1 MGFKPNIIAET
12 GLHFFGRIS
21 ASISHEIKN
30 VLAIVNENAGLL
42 QDYSIMA
49 EEGMPLDPVRLK
61 KMASTM
67 MNQVRRA
74 DEITKNM
81 NRLAHSI
88 DDTIVTVE
96 LKEIIELIMALTDR
110 LTAMRK
116 VSVGTKLS
124 GSPLKI
130 KTSPF
135 FLMDLLWLCLE
146 FAMEAGDEIKQVE
159 LITEQT
165 KNGVN
170 IRFTQL
176 AGLSIS
182 PKQTFPSER
191 EKCLLGLLEADMT
204 MDASGGEI
212 LLKLPENIER
222 NPSI

>member
-1 MGFKPNIIAET
+1 MGGKPDVIAET
-12 GLHFFGRIS
+12 GLQFFGRMS

-30 VLAIVNENAGLL
+30 VLAIVSENAGLL
-42 QDYSIMA
+42 ADYSIMA

-67 MNQVRRA
+67 MRQVSRA

-81 NRLAHSI
+81 NCLAHSI
-88 DDTIVTVE
+88 DDTIADVE
-96 LKEIIELIMALTDR
+96 LKEIIELFMALTDR

-116 VSVGTKLS
+116 ITVEPKLS
-124 GSPLKI
+124 GTPVKI
-130 KTSPF
+130 KTAPF
-135 FLMDLLWLCLE
+135 FLMNLLWLCLE
-146 FAMEAGDEIKQVE
+146 FAMAASSDIKQIE

-165 KNGVN
+165 KNGAN
-170 IRFTQL
+170 IRLTQL
-176 AGLSIS
+176 AGLSVS

-191 EKCLLGLLEADMT
+191 AKCLLGLLAADMAL
-204 MDASGGEI
+204 DAGGGEI

>member
-1 MGFKPNIIAET
+1 MGVKPDIIAET
-12 GLHFFGRIS
+12 GLQFFGRIS

-42 QDYSIMA
+42 EDYSIMA
-49 EEGMPLDPVRLK
+49 EEGIPLDPARLK

-67 MNQVRRA
+67 MNQVSRG

-88 DDTIVTVE
+88 DDTIATVD
-96 LKEIIELIMALTDR
+96 LKEIIELFMALTDR
-110 LTAMRK
+110 LTAMRRIT
-116 VSVGTKLS
+116 VEPKLS
-124 GSPLKI
+124 GNPLKI

-146 FAMEAGDEIKQVE
+146 FAMEASDDIKQVE

-165 KNGVN
+165 KNGAN

-176 AGLSIS
+176 AGLSVT
-182 PKQTFPSER
+182 PKQTFPSKR
-191 EKCLLGLLEADMT
+191 EKCLLDLLAADMAV
-204 MDASGGEI
+204 DADRGEI
-212 LLKLPENIER
+212 LLKLPENIGR

>member
-1 MGFKPNIIAET
+1 MGVKPDIFAET
-12 GLHFFGRIS
+12 GLQFFGRIS

-42 QDYSIMA
+42 EDCSIMA
-49 EEGMPLDPVRLK
+49 EEGMPLDPARLK

-67 MNQVRRA
+67 MNQVSRA

-81 NRLAHSI
+81 NRLSHTI
-88 DDTIVTVE
+88 DDTIATVE
-96 LKEIIELIMALTDR
+96 LKEIIELFMALTDR
-110 LTAMRK
+110 LTAIRK
-116 VSVGTKLS
+116 ITVEPKLS
-124 GSPLKI
+124 GSPLEI

-135 FLMDLLWLCLE
+135 FLMNLLWMCLE
-146 FAMEAGDEIKQVE
+146 FAMEASGDIKQVE

-165 KNGVN
+165 KNGAN

-176 AGLSIS
+176 AGLSVS

-191 EKCLLGLLEADMT
+191 EKCLLGLLAADMT
-204 MDASGGEI
+204 VDASGGEI
-212 LLKLPENIER
+212 SLKLPENIEC

>member
-1 MGFKPNIIAET
+1 MGVKPDIIAET
-12 GLHFFGRIS
+12 GLQFFGRIS

-42 QDYSIMA
+42 EDYSIMA
-49 EEGMPLDPVRLK
+49 EEGMPLDPARLK
-61 KMASTM
+61 KMASTVM
-67 MNQVRRA
+67 SQVSRA

-81 NRLAHSI
+81 NRLAHST
-88 DDTIVTVE
+88 DDTIATVE
-96 LKEIIELIMALTDR
+96 LKEIIELFMALTDR

-116 VSVGTKLS
+116 ITVEPKLS
-124 GSPLKI
+124 GNPMKI

-146 FAMEAGDEIKQVE
+146 FAMEASGDIKQVE

-165 KNGVN
+165 KNGAK
-170 IRFTQL
+170 IRFKRL
-176 AGLSIS
+176 AGLSVT

-191 EKCLLGLLEADMT
+191 ANCLLGLLEADMT
-204 MDASGGEI
+204 VDAGGGEI
-212 LLKLPENIER
+212 SLKLPENIGR